1 MFTDG
6 SLINGDDYDE
16 DFQSSSSSSISK
28 KGDVNEN
35 SMNNPPISVEEE
47 LDVSTS
53 DLLKSQSS
61 NGGND
66 TMDKSTSNSNL
77 ASAEYVENLRKW
89 AVNVIPPNEILFCN
103 DAMNKKKTIFV

>member
-1 MFTDG
+1 MNLKLSVFNNGFFPSFILDG
-6 SLINGDDYDE
+6 SLTNGDDYDE

-35 SMNNPPISVEEE
+35 SMNNPLSVEEE
-47 LDVSTS
+47 LDISTS

-66 TMDKSTSNSNL
+66 TMDKSTSNSNI
-77 ASAEYVENLRKW
+77 ASAEYVENLRK
-89 AVNVIPPNEILFCN
+89 
-103 DAMNKKKTIFV
+103 

>member
-1 MFTDG
+1 MA
-6 SLINGDDYDE
+6 NGDDPYDE
-16 DFQSSSSSSISK
+16 DFQSSSSSSASK

-35 SMNNPPISVEEE
+35 SMNNPPTSVEEE
-47 LDVSTS
+47 LDISTS

-77 ASAEYVENLRKW
+77 TSADYEENL
-89 AVNVIPPNEILFCN
+89 
-103 DAMNKKKTIFV
+103 KK